1 LYAGFSP
8 EITKKE
14 NGGHL
19 MAWGRKAH
27 LPKEVEDG
35 LKSEAE
41 GGTGAAGKF
50 FQYCDTETKKFL

>member
-1 LYAGFSP
+1 
-8 EITKKE
+8 
-14 NGGHL
+14 

-41 GGTGAAGKF
+41 GGTAAAEMF
-50 FQYCDTETKKFL
+50 FDYCDKETKKFL

>member
-1 LYAGFSP
+1 
-8 EITKKE
+8 
-14 NGGHL
+14 
-19 MAWGRKAH
+19 
-27 LPKEVEDG
+27 